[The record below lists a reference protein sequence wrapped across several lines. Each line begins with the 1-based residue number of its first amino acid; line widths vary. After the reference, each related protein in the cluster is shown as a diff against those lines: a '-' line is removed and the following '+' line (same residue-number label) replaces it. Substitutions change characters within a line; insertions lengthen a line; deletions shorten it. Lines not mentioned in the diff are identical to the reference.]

1 MQPANGFRFW
11 SAIESAMEKNLDDLA
26 EIVDLL
32 LSFAFLGHYCD
43 TQSEI
48 TKRVLYDAGKT
59 CSIFW
64 CVQRFR
70 NVTALGNHLI

>member
-11 SAIESAMEKNLDDLA
+11 SAIESAMEKNLDDLPD
-26 EIVDLL
+26 IIDLL

-43 TQSEI
+43 NQSDI

-59 CSIFW
+59 CSIS
-64 CVQRFR
+64 
-70 NVTALGNHLI
+70 LGL